1 MARINGMNSDR
12 PSAVHA
18 LEDAEDRRA
27 SNSYLVFL
35 GWVGLQLVGYALLVL
50 SASDV
55 SPVGCTGLCFSPRGV
70 LEVVGMAFVFPLVLG
85 QVIVGMLLTVAY
97 NRKQMTSL
105 ATGSA
110 SFFTTF
116 AAVAFIVGA
125 FLQANR
131 WTL

>member
-1 MARINGMNSDR
+1 MNSDR
-12 PSAVHA
+12 PSAVREV
-18 LEDAEDRRA
+18 EDAEDRRA

-35 GWVGLQLVGYALLVL
+35 GWIGIQLAGYALLVL

-70 LEVVGMAFVFPLVLG
+70 LEVVGMTLVFPVVLG
-85 QVIVGMLLTVAY
+85 QVIVGMLLTVVY
-97 NRKQMTSL
+97 NRKQLTSL

-116 AAVAFIVGA
+116 AVVVFIA
-125 FLQANR
+125 ASFLSANR
-131 WTL
+131 